1 MEDAVIGIGE
11 SDSSSV
17 VEFAVFLPIAS
28 GVAAIGTFAGD
39 FEFVDAAREFG

>member
-17 VEFAVFLPIAS
+17 VVFAVFLP
-28 GVAAIGTFAGD
+28 VAVGITTIGTFAGD